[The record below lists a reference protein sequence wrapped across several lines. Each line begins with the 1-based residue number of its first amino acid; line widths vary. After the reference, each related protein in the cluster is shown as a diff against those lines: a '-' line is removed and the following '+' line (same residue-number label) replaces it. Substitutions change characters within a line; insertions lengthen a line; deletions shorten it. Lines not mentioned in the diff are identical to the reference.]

1 MLSLT
6 GNPLFVHQ
14 WAPRHARGAA
24 VCTSVW
30 QIPVKWLC
38 SGTEDTFTVTL
49 TCFVFSTKLPVPG
62 TLIRALSLLTHVLSS
77 PCKASKTRCSA
88 GCSDVQQPHP
98 ARLPTSCS
106 SVASLALTRSTSLST
121 VKFICRGNHAIQ
133 EVARMQQLIATS
145 VVAGSQRASHY
156 HSGLHTR
163 HCFAETASKA
173 RAQTQWVHRGDRYGF
188 RNTVALSTF

>member
-156 HSGLHTR
+156 HFSDDHKSQEKHRKVTKKKR
-163 HCFAETASKA
+163 KRSKSQREEWEGRELA
-173 RAQTQWVHRGDRYGF
+173 VF
-188 RNTVALSTF
+188 C